1 MDIEKAYIFNME
13 DANDYGVVYVLTN
26 PVMPGLVKIG
36 MTKRG
41 DVGKRMRELYKTG
54 VPVPFEC
61 EYACKVNHNVCHE
74 IEQALHKVFEK
85 KRINDSR
92 EFFKV
97 APEKVIPI
105 LQVFSKGEITVEIRE
120 QIHKRRPPL
129 DYRLMGI
136 AEDEELTYDFD
147 PSVTV
152 KVVSNK
158 KVSYNGEEMSL
169 TAVTKQIMGVTREL
183 QPTTYWSYRGR
194 NLKDIYEE
202 TFKD

>member
-1 MDIEKAYIFNME
+1 ME

-61 EYACKVNHNVCHE
+61 EYACKVNHDVCHE
-74 IEQALHKVFEK
+74 IERALHVVFEK
-85 KRINDSR
+85 KRVNDSR

-97 APEKVIPI
+97 ASEKVIPI
-105 LQVFSKGEITVEIRE
+105 LQVFSKGEITVEIQE
-120 QIHKRRPPL
+120 QIRKRRPSL

-136 AEDEELTYDFD
+136 AEGEELTYDFD

-158 KVSYNGEEMSL
+158 KVSYNGEEISL
-169 TAVTKQIMGVTREL
+169 TAVTKQIMGITREL
-183 QPTTYWSYRGR
+183 QPTSYWSYQGR